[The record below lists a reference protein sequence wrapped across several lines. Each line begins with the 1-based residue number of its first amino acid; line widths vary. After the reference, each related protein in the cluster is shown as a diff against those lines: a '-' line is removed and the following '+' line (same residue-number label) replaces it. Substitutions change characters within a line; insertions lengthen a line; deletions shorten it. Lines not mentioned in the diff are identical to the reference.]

1 MRYMLEKRG
10 NTTSKREF
18 TPLSRSSR
26 FSPKCVQISRDGEN
40 KRDGAG
46 GVRTSN
52 ECQLERSP
60 KTARQSLHAI
70 ERDCDFCD
78 FDPPEAG
85 GRGSCKTGP
94 GWFIPL

>member
-60 KTARQSLHAI
+60 NMAKQTPHAI
-70 ERDCDFCD
+70 ERNRNFYD
-78 FDPPEAG
+78 FDPPPRS
-85 GRGSCKTGP
+85 RGSK
-94 GWFIPL
+94 IA